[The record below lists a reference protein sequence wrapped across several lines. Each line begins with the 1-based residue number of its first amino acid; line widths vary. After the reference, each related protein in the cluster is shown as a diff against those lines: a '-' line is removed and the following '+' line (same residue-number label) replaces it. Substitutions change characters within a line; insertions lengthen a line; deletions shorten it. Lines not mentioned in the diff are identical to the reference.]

1 MNKTY
6 LVPKLAIEGIK
17 KNGNSYLPYI
27 LITSFSV
34 FIFFN
39 FNAIC
44 DNPIM
49 KNIPHADY
57 MMMLMYIGRVL
68 LGLILAPLL
77 ISTNRF
83 LIKQRKSELG
93 LYNVLGLDQK
103 YIGAMM
109 LVETLVLYVMTL
121 GIGMLVAMVF
131 SKLVFLLLLN
141 LAGLSTSVP
150 FTGSVSSYVI
160 TISYFGVTA
169 LLNLGI
175 NLWEVMKAKP
185 IELMKSSQKGEK
197 QEKHLGRKA
206 LIGVGLLAVG
216 YASALISKVNSL
228 IFLEFFL
235 AVELVVLGTQSLF
248 KSGTIAALLKLKKTP
263 NIYYQ
268 KQNFITISDMLYRM
282 KRNAKSLANICIFST
297 MIMITLLCTASLF
310 LGENPALRFNY
321 PMDVAYDLDGN
332 EFKNQNEFEEEVEAL
347 KAKYQVTVK
356 DQIIFRRQML
366 AVLKEGNQFV
376 ENKERDWFLDNSHA
390 LYLIS
395 LEDYNKLSN
404 SQVSL
409 KDNEALIFCNTKN
422 FNDQT
427 VLLNDQT
434 YQIKEELDK
443 LCFESK
449 QPRNLTGDK
458 YYLVLKDE
466 NQIAHWAEE
475 MSATGPGNWI
485 YCVRFN
491 LEGNQKKC
499 DAFIQ
504 ELDNWVLQRPG
515 GVAADYVGTWEQDTR
530 PMYGALLF
538 LGIFFGIIFSG
549 SLLLLMYYKQVT
561 EGFEDKKNF
570 KILKQVGM
578 SDEEIRKTIKR
589 QILTV
594 FFLPLIGAIVHTF
607 VGMHMVNNLMC
618 TIHVYDRQMIFW
630 CSIAVMSIFSVLY
643 ILSYSL
649 TSKAYYRIV
658 K

>member
-49 KNIPHADY
+49 KNIPHADH

-160 TISYFGVTA
+160 TVSYFGVTA

-263 NIYYQ
+263 NI
-268 KQNFITISDMLYRM
+268 
-282 KRNAKSLANICIFST
+282 
-297 MIMITLLCTASLF
+297 
-310 LGENPALRFNY
+310 
-321 PMDVAYDLDGN
+321 
-332 EFKNQNEFEEEVEAL
+332 
-347 KAKYQVTVK
+347 
-356 DQIIFRRQML
+356 
-366 AVLKEGNQFV
+366 
-376 ENKERDWFLDNSHA
+376 
-390 LYLIS
+390 
-395 LEDYNKLSN
+395 
-404 SQVSL
+404 
-409 KDNEALIFCNTKN
+409 
-422 FNDQT
+422 
-427 VLLNDQT
+427 
-434 YQIKEELDK
+434 
-443 LCFESK
+443 
-449 QPRNLTGDK
+449 
-458 YYLVLKDE
+458 
-466 NQIAHWAEE
+466 
-475 MSATGPGNWI
+475 
-485 YCVRFN
+485 
-491 LEGNQKKC
+491 
-499 DAFIQ
+499 
-504 ELDNWVLQRPG
+504 
-515 GVAADYVGTWEQDTR
+515 
-530 PMYGALLF
+530 
-538 LGIFFGIIFSG
+538 
-549 SLLLLMYYKQVT
+549 
-561 EGFEDKKNF
+561 
-570 KILKQVGM
+570 
-578 SDEEIRKTIKR
+578 
-589 QILTV
+589 
-594 FFLPLIGAIVHTF
+594 
-607 VGMHMVNNLMC
+607 
-618 TIHVYDRQMIFW
+618 
-630 CSIAVMSIFSVLY
+630 
-643 ILSYSL
+643 
-649 TSKAYYRIV
+649 
-658 K
+658 